1 MCSSAVFT
9 FLPDLL
15 AHSAFAAFVA
25 SVFFSSLS
33 LFQSDPHPKTMP
45 PLRPLPDLVLITVF
59 KMLTPNDQLAASLAS
74 PRCAVLVR
82 AASRTVKTLAIT
94 GQNVESP
101 GVLDDIKDRR

>member
-1 MCSSAVFT
+1 
-9 FLPDLL
+9 
-15 AHSAFAAFVA
+15 
-25 SVFFSSLS
+25 
-33 LFQSDPHPKTMP
+33 MP

-82 AASRTVKTLAIT
+82 AASRTVKTLPIT

-101 GVLDDIKDRR
+101 GVLDDLKDRR